1 MSFEYIRKLPSAEEL
16 KARLPLSE
24 QARRKR
30 EDKLSQLKA
39 ILRGEDP
46 RLLLIIGPCSADN
59 EDALMEYVTRLARL
73 AKQTEESLFIVPRV
87 YGAKPRTL
95 SEGYMGMVHQPDP
108 TEEPNASSGIE
119 AVRRLH
125 LRVLEETGLLT
136 ADEMLYPG
144 DLPYLDDVLGYLVIG
159 ARSVENQ
166 QHRLTAS
173 GLDVPVGMKNGTG
186 GNVDVMFNAIH
197 AAQHGHDF
205 LYQGW
210 EVVTGGNPY
219 AHAILRGGV
228 DARGR
233 NVPNYYYEDLVRIA
247 REYREQALK
256 NPALIIDTNH
266 ANSAKRYAQQPRI
279 ASDVLHSLRFDAEL
293 AGMVRGF
300 MVESYLEDGAQ
311 DIGGT
316 VFGQSITDPCLG
328 WAGTEKMVLELARE
342 MSGKKAL

>member
-1 MSFEYIRKLPSAEEL
+1 MSFEYVRKLPSAEEL
-16 KARLPLSE
+16 KARLPLSGTA
-24 QARRKR
+24 ARQREKR
-30 EDKLSQLKA
+30 LAQLKA

-46 RLLLIIGPCSADN
+46 RLLLLIGPCSADN
-59 EDALMEYVTRLARL
+59 EDALMEYVARL
-73 AKQTEESLFIVPRV
+73 AGLAARVEDRLFIVPRV

-108 TEEPNASSGIE
+108 TLAPNATYGIE
-119 AVRRLH
+119 AVRHLH
-125 LRVLEETGLLT
+125 LRVLSETGLIT

-197 AAQHGHDF
+197 AAQLSHDF

-210 EVVTGGNPY
+210 EVRTNGNPY

-233 NVPNYYYEDLVRIA
+233 NVPNYYYEDLSRIA
-247 REYREQALK
+247 REYREQGLE

-266 ANSAKRYAQQPRI
+266 ANSAKRYAEQPRI
-279 ASDVLHSLRFDAEL
+279 ASDVLHSLRFDSEL
-293 AGMVRGF
+293 AGMVKGF

-311 DIGGT
+311 EIGGT

-328 WAGTEKMVLELARE
+328 WNGTEKMVLELARE
-342 MSGKKAL
+342 MDALVKE